1 MSVEPYVVPEAAAVA
16 PGKTAYGRIVRERGT
31 MRIAIFLVLAIF
43 VVRPAYLAIRDY
55 QLNQKQWP
63 ALDPD
68 KAGLSVLGIQTKDRA
83 GRKAPY
89 VVRSSNK
96 SFQIRYREEDERE
109 QNEDDQ
115 TEESKDRGGNNPGAT
130 HQTNQG
136 AVVPMDELYKVCP
149 TVMTGRNFASASIEQ
164 DVRPVFEDKY
174 WRVTV
179 DLTPEGQSR
188 YYQYSS
194 KHEKE
199 KLAFIIGDEV
209 IACPLMEAMNT
220 GSLTL
225 EPIWIKA
232 DAQRLADLINK
243 KK

>member
-1 MSVEPYVVPEAAAVA
+1 MSVEPYVVPEAAVP
-16 PGKTAYGRIVRERGT
+16 PGKTAYGRVIRERGT
-31 MRIAIFLVLAIF
+31 VRLVIFA
-43 VVRPAYLAIRDY
+43 VVAAALWYAAGEFRTY

>member
-1 MSVEPYVVPEAAAVA
+1 MSVEPFVVPDATESRA
-16 PGKTAYGRIVRERGT
+16 KTGYGRVIRERGT
-31 MRIAIFLVLAIF
+31 MRLVIFAIMVAI
-43 VVRPAYLAIRDY
+43 VWYAVGELRTY
-55 QLNQKQWP
+55 QLNQKQWA

-68 KAGLSVLGIQTKDRA
+68 SKGLTVLGIQTKDRP
-83 GRKAPY
+83 GKKAPY

-96 SFQIRYREEDERE
+96 SFQIRYREENEKE
-109 QNEDDQ
+109 QDDSDQ

-130 HQTNQG
+130 HATNQG
-136 AVVPMDELYKVCP
+136 GVVRLEDLYKVCP
-149 TVMTGRNFASASIEQ
+149 TVMTGRHFSSASIEE

-179 DLTPEGQSR
+179 GLTPEGQSR

-209 IACPLMEAMNT
+209 LACPEMNAMNT
-220 GSLTL
+220 PSLTL

-232 DAQRLADLINK
+232 DALRLVDLVNK